1 MFRLTFL
8 FLVSLLVGCTP
19 KPSASSSH
27 HTEGTSHVFS
37 ETNPDAPL
45 SASAREQLQ
54 RALATLAVAADRAN
68 TERTR
73 ELAHQTLAR
82 ITDGDVLIGS
92 IEGARGIDRWHMC
105 KDFELEA
112 CDGPPTED
120 PDWLGDEEL
129 ANALTDG
136 LDGYM
141 WGNRLYFAS
150 ASTIETEMLAA
161 TLVHEVNHVA
171 NRSECSYY
179 ADILS
184 HEVDDTRAYI
194 EEFRAFVAECFY
206 LEDDTATID
215 SCAQLAAQHVGEY
228 GFSPDIGSVL
238 ASGHADPVE
247 LTQLMIESHEFGEL
261 LPMASLWQGNFDT
274 CPE

>member
-1 MFRLTFL
+1 MFKLTSL
-8 FLVSLLVGCTP
+8 VLVSLLVGCTP
-19 KPSASSSH
+19 EPSASASH
-27 HTEGTSHVFS
+27 HTEDTTHVFS
-37 ETNPDAPL
+37 ETNPNAPL

-54 RALATLAVAADRAN
+54 RALAALAAAGDGAD
-68 TERTR
+68 TEQTR
-73 ELAHQTLAR
+73 ELAKQTLAR

-105 KDFELEA
+105 KDFGLGA

-120 PDWLGDEEL
+120 PDWLGDDEL
-129 ANALTDG
+129 ANTLADG

-150 ASTIETEMLAA
+150 AATMETEMLAA

-184 HEVDDTRAYI
+184 HEVDDTHAYI
-194 EEFRAFVAECFY
+194 EEFRAFLAECFY
-206 LEDDTATID
+206 IEDDGANID
-215 SCAQLAAQHVGEY
+215 SCAQLAAEHVGEY
-228 GFSPDIGSVL
+228 GFFPDIGSVL
-238 ASGHADPVE
+238 ASGNDDPVE
-247 LTQLMIESHEFGEL
+247 LTRLMVESHELGEL
-261 LPMASLWQGNFDT
+261 VPVASLWQGDFDT